1 MFGWRREQVKQGE
14 VDEFG
19 RNRRQ
24 VDDFLVLIRLGR
36 GIFASLSLS
45 QVGVS
50 VSKTIMVFIVV
61 RVDEGNFV
69 GFGGA

>member
-1 MFGWRREQVKQGE
+1 MFGWRGEQIEQGE
-14 VDEFG
+14 VDEF
-19 RNRRQ
+19 RRDRRQ
-24 VDDFLVLIRLGR
+24 VDDLLVLVRLGC

-61 RVDEGNFV
+61 RVDQGNFV